1 LFGILIPTVT
11 IVGVA
16 LSQDVYVEGGR
27 VFSPHPISTMNFRA
41 QLVPKNTEGCSSEVV
56 ILRINAG
63 VVDFFFPSNGHDT
76 KIKTGSNAVITT
88 GTGKCE
94 VEISIKPK

>member
-1 LFGILIPTVT
+1 VRIVYFSFSILIPTVT

-16 LSQDVYVEGGR
+16 LSQDVYVTGGR

-63 VVDFFFPSNGHDT
+63 VVDFFFHQTVMTQRSKLGR
-76 KIKTGSNAVITT
+76 IQL
-88 GTGKCE
+88 
-94 VEISIKPK
+94 